1 MRPVCVLIAVLT
13 LATGPS
19 LCQNNPS
26 PKSTPTIPNLPDV
39 NPQLLRLAIQ
49 DQSDRG
55 NDLFSGKQV
64 KTPQDLNVPKRDAER
79 QAEVRTLLS
88 EGKSKRAGTTTSQD
102 ESFST
107 PSRPRTC

>member
-1 MRPVCVLIAVLT
+1 
-13 LATGPS
+13 
-19 LCQNNPS
+19 
-26 PKSTPTIPNLPDV
+26 V

-64 KTPQDLNVPKRDAER
+64 KTPQDLNVPKRDAEG